1 MMGGVEVEIDQ
12 LSDRFAEH
20 FQQKIENLSAN
31 IEIDEHVYNGVSKF
45 TTGDKNFMTSENIL
59 KAVQSIKLKNSE
71 GHDRIPQRLLI
82 EGISVLLQPLT
93 SLFDNIYISK
103 QIPEQWS
110 LAKIVPIHKK
120 GMKNEMSNYRP
131 VANLCAATKIY
142 ERLILQRI
150 QEIEEEENVDITGE
164 NQHGFKRKRS
174 TTTAGLA
181 IQSALAR
188 ALDLGEFALM
198 ANLDL
203 SSAFDVV
210 NVKLLLKRMRIV
222 GLPNDIIKL
231 VWRFG
236 Y

>member
-1 MMGGVEVEIDQ
+1 
-12 LSDRFAEH
+12 
-20 FQQKIENLSAN
+20 
-31 IEIDEHVYNGVSKF
+31 
-45 TTGDKNFMTSENIL
+45 
-59 KAVQSIKLKNSE
+59 
-71 GHDRIPQRLLI
+71 
-82 EGISVLLQPLT
+82 
-93 SLFDNIYISK
+93 
-103 QIPEQWS
+103 
-110 LAKIVPIHKK
+110 
-120 GMKNEMSNYRP
+120 MSNYRP

-174 TTTAGLA
+174 MTTAGLA

-203 SSAFDVV
+203 SSAFDV
-210 NVKLLLKRMRIV
+210 KLLLKRMRIV

-231 VWRFG
+231 VEIWLLSRKYYVTVHGKNLFIRG
-236 Y
+236 

>member
-1 MMGGVEVEIDQ
+1 MFLV
-12 LSDRFAEH
+12 
-20 FQQKIENLSAN
+20 SALKPSP
-31 IEIDEHVYNGVSKF
+31 I
-45 TTGDKNFMTSENIL
+45 TS
-59 KAVQSIKLKNSE
+59 
-71 GHDRIPQRLLI
+71 
-82 EGISVLLQPLT
+82 T
-93 SLFDNIYISK
+93 
-103 QIPEQWS
+103 
-110 LAKIVPIHKK
+110 
-120 GMKNEMSNYRP
+120 
-131 VANLCAATKIY
+131 
-142 ERLILQRI
+142 I

-231 VWRFG
+231 VEIWLLSRKYYVTVHGKNSFIKMSELG
-236 Y
+236 TVQGSILGPFLYALFKNMIFFLLFILTWLH